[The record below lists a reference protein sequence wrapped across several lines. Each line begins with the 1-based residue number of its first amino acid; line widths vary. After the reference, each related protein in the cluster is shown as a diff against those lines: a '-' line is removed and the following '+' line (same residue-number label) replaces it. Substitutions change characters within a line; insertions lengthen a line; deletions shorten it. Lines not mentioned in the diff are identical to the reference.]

1 MGEYEC
7 TICAEMFHLD
17 EPSEGLEECDKC
29 IEQYKKDQEMDKKVE
44 VLIKD
49 ISSDTI
55 LIEVQG
61 GHVTEVHNDS
71 NGYMLFDWDSIGEQ
85 DTIEFHKK
93 VLKRLLE
100 R

>member
-1 MGEYEC
+1 
-7 TICAEMFHLD
+7 
-17 EPSEGLEECDKC
+17 
-29 IEQYKKDQEMDKKVE
+29 MDKEVE
-44 VLIKD
+44 EYIKD
-49 ISSDTI
+49 IPTDTI

-71 NGYMLFDWDSIGEQ
+71 NGYMLFDWDSLGEQ
-85 DTIEFHKK
+85 DLHEFSQK

>member
-1 MGEYEC
+1 MSKNQTDIDVEEY
-7 TICAEMFHLD
+7 
-17 EPSEGLEECDKC
+17 
-29 IEQYKKDQEMDKKVE
+29 
-44 VLIKD
+44 IKD
-49 ISSDTI
+49 IPTDTI

-85 DTIEFHKK
+85 DTMEFNKK
-93 VLKRLLE
+93 VLKKLLE

>member
-1 MGEYEC
+1 MSIKQTDVDVEEY
-7 TICAEMFHLD
+7 
-17 EPSEGLEECDKC
+17 
-29 IEQYKKDQEMDKKVE
+29 
-44 VLIKD
+44 IKD
-49 ISSDTI
+49 IAIDTI

-85 DTIEFHKK
+85 DTMEFNKK
-93 VLKRLLE
+93 VLKKLLE

>member
-1 MGEYEC
+1 MM
-7 TICAEMFHLD
+7 AEKYVTNVGRNIKMSIKQTD
-17 EPSEGLEECDKC
+17 VD
-29 IEQYKKDQEMDKKVE
+29 VE
-44 VLIKD
+44 NFVKD
-49 ISSDTI
+49 ITTDTI

-85 DTIEFHKK
+85 DSVEFHKK

>member
-1 MGEYEC
+1 MSIKQTDVDVEEY
-7 TICAEMFHLD
+7 
-17 EPSEGLEECDKC
+17 
-29 IEQYKKDQEMDKKVE
+29 
-44 VLIKD
+44 IKD
-49 ISSDTI
+49 IPIDTI

-71 NGYMLFDWDSIGEQ
+71 NGYMLFDWDSLGEQ
-85 DTIEFHKK
+85 DLHKFSQK